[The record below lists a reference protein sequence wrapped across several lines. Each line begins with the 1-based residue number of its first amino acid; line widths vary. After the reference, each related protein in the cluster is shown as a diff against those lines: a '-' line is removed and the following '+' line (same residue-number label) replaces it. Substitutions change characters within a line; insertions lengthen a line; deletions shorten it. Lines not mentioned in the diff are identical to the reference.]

1 MNSFLGTIDPIAIS
15 LGPLEIYWYG
25 VIIALAIFLAI
36 FLSTREAEKRG
47 IKGDHVVDMA
57 LWALPIAFIGARLY
71 YVLFELGYY
80 IENPGQIMAI
90 WNGGIAIYGG
100 LIAGGLTVYWYTKK
114 NSIPIWLMLDIL
126 APNVLLAQ
134 AIGRWGNFM
143 NQEAHGGEV
152 TRSFLENLF
161 LPEFIINQMEING
174 IYYHPTFLYES
185 LWSLAGFIL
194 ISVLRNKK
202 QLLRQGEV
210 ALSYVIWYSFGRF
223 FIEGLRTDSL
233 WIFNFIRVS
242 QALSLVLFVGAILL
256 WVHRRRD
263 YPPVPYYTDG
273 MNQEKKKKSSKKKQ

>member
-1 MNSFLGTIDPIAIS
+1 MSNLLGAINPIAFS
-15 LGPLEIYWYG
+15 LGPLDVYWYG
-25 VIIALAIFLAI
+25 IIIAAAIFVAI

-47 IKGDHVVDMA
+47 IDGEHIVDMA

-71 YVLFELGYY
+71 YVVFELDYY
-80 IENPGQIMAI
+80 LQNPGEIIAI

-114 NSIPIWLMLDIL
+114 HGIPLWLMLDIL
-126 APNVLLAQ
+126 APSVLLAQ

-174 IYYHPTFLYES
+174 LYYQPTFLYES
-185 LWSLAGFIL
+185 LWSLVGFVL
-194 ISVLRNKK
+194 IVILRNKK
-202 QLLRQGEV
+202 HLFRQGEV
-210 ALSYVIWYSFGRF
+210 ALSYVLWYSLGRF

-233 WIFNFIRVS
+233 WIFDFIRVS
-242 QALSLVLFVGAILL
+242 QALSVVLFIGALSL
-256 WVHRRRD
+256 WIYRRRD
-263 YPPVPYYTDG
+263 YPPVPYYLDG
-273 MNQEKKKKSSKKKQ
+273 MNQPEKKQSK

>member
-1 MNSFLGTIDPIAIS
+1 MSNLLGAINPIAFS
-15 LGPLEIYWYG
+15 LGPLDVYWYG
-25 VIIALAIFLAI
+25 IIIAAAIFVAI

-47 IKGDHVVDMA
+47 IDGEHIVDMA

-71 YVLFELGYY
+71 YVVFELDYY
-80 IENPGQIMAI
+80 LQNPGEIIAI

-114 NSIPIWLMLDIL
+114 QGIPLWLMLDIL
-126 APNVLLAQ
+126 APSVLLAQ

-174 IYYHPTFLYES
+174 MYYHPTFLYES
-185 LWSLAGFIL
+185 LWSLVGFVLIVIL
-194 ISVLRNKK
+194 RDKK
-202 QLLRQGEV
+202 QLFRQGEV
-210 ALSYVIWYSFGRF
+210 ALSYVLWYSFGRF

-233 WIFNFIRVS
+233 WIFDFIRVS
-242 QALSLVLFVGAILL
+242 QALSVVLFIGALSL
-256 WVHRRRD
+256 WIYRRRD
-263 YPPVPYYTDG
+263 YPPVPYYLDG
-273 MNQEKKKKSSKKKQ
+273 MNQPEKKQSK